1 MRSTQE
7 MKVKGGVMAK
17 RHIALGMGA
26 LVLVGCDNP
35 FDQGDDDLVVIEA
48 FLFAGEPVQDIRLT
62 STVPLGE
69 DPDSAPVIDDAVVR
83 LMKDGVTYALTPFGE
98 EGRYEYTGTDL
109 AIVEGDEFRLE
120 VEYFGRVAWG
130 ETVVPEPPLGVGI
143 DGDTLFAP
151 TLGTGGGR
159 RGGGGGFDLQE
170 SQLAVTWDNPTDL
183 LHFVVVEGMDDNA
196 EAIFPEEFQERLSR
210 FRFISEPTID
220 NFFIVRLLLL
230 EALGPHQTKVYRVNA
245 EYAQLYE
252 NRTQDSRDLNEPP
265 SNIRNGLGV
274 FSAFNSSSVSF
285 EVARTAQ

>member
-1 MRSTQE
+1 MT
-7 MKVKGGVMAK
+7 K

-62 STVPLGE
+62 STVPLGA

-83 LMKDGVTYALTPFGE
+83 LIKGGVTYALTPFGV

-109 AIVEGDEFRLE
+109 AILEGDEFRLE

-130 ETVVPEPPLGVGI
+130 ETVVPEPPLSVAI

-151 TLGTGGGR
+151 TLG
-159 RGGGGGFDLQE
+159 RGGGGGGGGGGINLQD
-170 SQLAVTWDNPTDL
+170 SQLAVTWDNQADL
-183 LHFVVVEGMDDNA
+183 LHFVVVEGMDDDA
-196 EAIFPEEFQERLSR
+196 EAIFPEQLQARLGR

-230 EALGPHQTKVYRVNA
+230 EALGAHRAKVYRVNA

-274 FSAFNSSSVSF
+274 FSAFNSSSASF
-285 EVARTAQ
+285 EVARAAQ

>member
-1 MRSTQE
+1 MRSAQE
-7 MKVKGGVMAK
+7 MKVRGGSMTK

-26 LVLVGCDNP
+26 LVLVGCENL
-35 FDQGDDDLVVIEA
+35 FDPGDDNLVVIEA

-62 STVPLGE
+62 STVPLGA
-69 DPDSAPVIDDAVVR
+69 DPASAPVIDDAVVR
-83 LMKDGVTYALTPFGE
+83 LLKDGVTYALTPSGE

-130 ETVVPEPPLGVGI
+130 ETVVPGPPLSVAI
-143 DGDTLFAP
+143 DGDTLFVP
-151 TLGTGGGR
+151 TLG
-159 RGGGGGFDLQE
+159 RGGGGGRGGGFNLQE

-183 LHFVVVEGMDDNA
+183 LHFVVVEGMDDDA
-196 EAIFPEEFQERLSR
+196 EAIFPEQFQERLRR

-230 EALGPHQTKVYRVNA
+230 EALGPHQAKVYRVNA

-274 FSAFNSSSVSF
+274 FSAFNSSSVTF

>member
-1 MRSTQE
+1 
-7 MKVKGGVMAK
+7 MKVKGGGMTK
-17 RHIALGMGA
+17 RHIALGMVA
-26 LVLVGCDNP
+26 LVLAGCDSPFNP
-35 FDQGDDDLVVIEA
+35 GDDDLVVIEA

-62 STVPLGE
+62 STVPLGA
-69 DPDSAPVIDDAVVR
+69 DPDSAPVIDDAVVP
-83 LMKDGVTYALTPFGE
+83 LLKDGVTYALTPTGE

-109 AIVEGDEFRLE
+109 AILEGDEFRLE

-130 ETVVPEPPLGVGI
+130 ETVVPGPPLSVAI

-151 TLGTGGGR
+151 TLGRGGGR
-159 RGGGGGFDLQE
+159 GGGGGGFDPQE
-170 SQLAVTWDNPTDL
+170 SQLAVTWDNQSDL
-183 LHFVVVEGMDDNA
+183 LHFVVVEGMDDDA
-196 EAIFPEEFQERLSR
+196 EAIFPEQFQQRLGR

-220 NFFIVRLLLL
+220 NFFVVRLLLL
-230 EALGPHQTKVYRVNA
+230 EALGAHQAKVYRVNA

>member
-1 MRSTQE
+1 MT
-7 MKVKGGVMAK
+7 K

-35 FDQGDDDLVVIEA
+35 VDQGDDDLVVIEA

-69 DPDSAPVIDDAVVR
+69 DSDSAPVIDDAVVR
-83 LMKDGVTYALTPFGE
+83 LMKDGVTYALTPTGE

-109 AIVEGDEFRLE
+109 AILEGDEFRLE

-130 ETVVPEPPLGVGI
+130 ETVVPGPPLSVAI

-151 TLGTGGGR
+151 TLGFGGG
-159 RGGGGGFDLQE
+159 GGGGGFNLQE
-170 SQLAVTWDNPTDL
+170 SQLAVTWDNLTSL
-183 LHFVVVEGMDDNA
+183 LHFVVVEGMDDDA
-196 EAIFPEEFQERLSR
+196 EAIFPEQFQQRLGR

-220 NFFIVRLLLL
+220 NFFVVRLLLL
-230 EALGPHQTKVYRVNA
+230 EALGPHQAKVYRVNA

>member
-1 MRSTQE
+1 MT
-7 MKVKGGVMAK
+7 K
-17 RHIALGMGA
+17 RHVALGMGA

-109 AIVEGDEFRLE
+109 AILEGDEFRLE

-130 ETVVPEPPLGVGI
+130 ETVVPGPPLSVAI

-151 TLGTGGGR
+151 TLGFGGG
-159 RGGGGGFDLQE
+159 RGGGGGGFNLQE
-170 SQLAVTWDNPTDL
+170 SQLAVTWDNQTDL
-183 LHFVVVEGMDDNA
+183 LHFVVVEGMDDDA
-196 EAIFPEEFQERLSR
+196 EAIFPEQFQERLGR

-230 EALGPHQTKVYRVNA
+230 EALGVHQAKVYRVNA

-274 FSAFNSSSVSF
+274 FSAFNSSSVTF